1 MVSNKSLSGLL
12 FFIRQG
18 YIISNMNNP
27 KRVAVF
33 IDNSNV
39 FHYIYDI
46 KKTDKSWVCLYNP
59 LILAEK
65 LAGNRNLVYVGF
77 YCVRPPSYLLNGT
90 QEEQWRYNLTQKYYG
105 EIEKLPNVSIKFGD
119 LKGTRGQLQEKNLDT
134 QLATDMVTMA
144 ALGKYDVAILVSNDG
159 DYKSAIENTKLF
171 NKKIEN
177 LFFKGSLS
185 MAIDGKCD
193 IKRRARR
200 SFFVKLD
207 KLDSI

>member
-1 MVSNKSLSGLL
+1 MSNL
-12 FFIRQG
+12 
-18 YIISNMNNP
+18 

-39 FHYIYDI
+39 FHHIYEI
-46 KKTDKSWVCLYNP
+46 RKTDINWVSLFDP
-59 LILAEK
+59 FILAQK
-65 LAGNRNLVYVGF
+65 LAGERNLVYVGF
-77 YCVRPPSYLLNGT
+77 YCVRPPAYLLDGT
-90 QEEQWRYNLTQKYYG
+90 KKEQEKYNLTQKYYG
-105 EIEKLPNVSIKFGD
+105 EIEKLPSVSIKFGD

-134 QLATDMVTMA
+134 QLATDMVAMA
-144 ALGKYDVAILVSNDG
+144 ALDKYDVAILVSNDG

-185 MAIDGKCD
+185 MSIDGKCD

-200 SFFVKLD
+200 SFFVRLSYLD
-207 KLDSI
+207 NI

>member
-1 MVSNKSLSGLL
+1 MDKL
-12 FFIRQG
+12 
-18 YIISNMNNP
+18 

-39 FHYIYDI
+39 FHHIYDI
-46 KKTDKSWVCLYNP
+46 RKTDKNWVCLYDP
-59 LILAEK
+59 LK
-65 LAGNRNLVYVGF
+65 LAQKLVGNRNLVYVGF
-77 YCVRPPSYLLNGT
+77 YCVHPPSYLLSGT
-90 QEEQWRYNLTQKYYG
+90 LEDQKRYNLTQKYYG
-105 EIEKLPNVSIKFGD
+105 EIEKLDNVLIKYGD
-119 LKGTRGQLQEKNLDT
+119 LKGTKGQLQEKNLDT

-144 ALGKYDVAILVSNDG
+144 ALDKYDVAILVSNDG

-193 IKRRARR
+193 IKRRARC
-200 SFFVKLD
+200 SFFVKMDGLEND
-207 KLDSI
+207 

>member
-1 MVSNKSLSGLL
+1 MD
-12 FFIRQG
+12 
-18 YIISNMNNP
+18 NP

-39 FHYIYDI
+39 FHYIHNIRKFDR
-46 KKTDKSWVCLYNP
+46 SWVCLYNP
-59 LILAEK
+59 LILSQK
-65 LAGNRNLVYVGF
+65 LAGNRNLVYTGF
-77 YCVRPPSYLLNGT
+77 YCVRPPSYLLGGNT
-90 QEEQWRYNLTQKYYG
+90 EERRKYNITQKYYG

-119 LKGTRGQLQEKNLDT
+119 LKGTKGQLQEKNLDT

-144 ALGKYDVAILVSNDG
+144 ALNKYDIAILVSNDG

-207 KLDSI
+207 SLDAI

>member
-1 MVSNKSLSGLL
+1 MD
-12 FFIRQG
+12 
-18 YIISNMNNP
+18 NP
-27 KRVAVF
+27 KRIAIF

-39 FHYIYDI
+39 FHYIHEIRQSDP
-46 KKTDKSWVCLYNP
+46 SWVCLYNP

-65 LAGNRNLVYVGF
+65 LAGNRKLVYVGF
-77 YCVRPPSYLLNGT
+77 YCVRPPSYLLNGNLT
-90 QEEQWRYNLTQKYYG
+90 DKRRYNLTQQYYG
-105 EIEKLPNVSIKFGD
+105 IIEKLPNVQIKFGD

-144 ALGKYDVAILVSNDG
+144 ALDKYDVAVLVSNDG

-200 SFFVKLD
+200 SFFVKMDGLD
-207 KLDSI
+207 GI

>member
-1 MVSNKSLSGLL
+1 MD
-12 FFIRQG
+12 
-18 YIISNMNNP
+18 NP
-27 KRVAVF
+27 KRVAIF

-39 FHYIYDI
+39 FHHIHDI
-46 KKTDKSWVCLYNP
+46 RKTDKNWVCLYNP
-59 LILAEK
+59 LILSKK
-65 LAGNRNLVYVGF
+65 LTGNRNLVYIGF
-77 YCVRPPSYLLNGT
+77 DCVRPPSYLLSGDRK
-90 QEEQWRYNLTQKYYG
+90 EQKRYNLTQKYYG
-105 EIEKLPNVSIKFGD
+105 VIEKLPNVSIKFGD
-119 LKGTRGQLQEKNLDT
+119 LRGTKGQLQEKNLDT

-144 ALGKYDVAILVSNDG
+144 ALDKYDVAILVSNDG

-200 SFFVKLD
+200 SFFVKMDGLD
-207 KLDSI
+207 DA

>member
-1 MVSNKSLSGLL
+1 MS
-12 FFIRQG
+12 
-18 YIISNMNNP
+18 NP
-27 KRVAVF
+27 KRIAIF

-39 FHYIYDI
+39 FHRIHDI
-46 KKTDKSWVCLYNP
+46 KKTDTSWTCLYNP

-77 YCVRPPSYLLNGT
+77 YCVRPPSYLLNGNPSDKKK
-90 QEEQWRYNLTQKYYG
+90 YNLTQQYYG
-105 EIEKLPNVSIKFGD
+105 IIEKLSSVHIKFGD

-144 ALGKYDVAILVSNDG
+144 ALDKYDVAILVSNDG

-177 LFFKGSLS
+177 LFFKGGLS

-207 KLDSI
+207 GLNDI

>member
-1 MVSNKSLSGLL
+1 ME
-12 FFIRQG
+12 
-18 YIISNMNNP
+18 NP

-33 IDNSNV
+33 IDNSNI

-46 KKTDKSWVCLYNP
+46 RKADKNWIALYNP
-59 LILAEK
+59 LVLAQK
-65 LAGNRNLVYVGF
+65 LAGNRKLVYVGF
-77 YCVRPPSYLLNGT
+77 YCVRPPSYLLSGT
-90 QEEQWRYNLTQKYYG
+90 QEEQKKHNTTQKYYG

-119 LKGTRGQLQEKNLDT
+119 LKGTKGQLQEKNLDT
-134 QLATDMVTMA
+134 QLATDMVAMA
-144 ALGKYDVAILVSNDG
+144 ALDKYDIAILASNDG
-159 DYKSAIENTKLF
+159 DYKSAIENTKMF

-207 KLDSI
+207 GLDGIKSNSE

>member
-1 MVSNKSLSGLL
+1 MS
-12 FFIRQG
+12 
-18 YIISNMNNP
+18 NP

-39 FHYIYDI
+39 FHHIYNI
-46 KKTDKSWVCLYNP
+46 RKTDRNWVSLYNP
-59 LILAEK
+59 LILAQK
-65 LAGNRNLVYVGF
+65 LAGDRNLVYVGF

-90 QEEQWRYNLTQKYYG
+90 PEEQKKYNLTQKYYG

-119 LKGTRGQLQEKNLDT
+119 LKGTKGQLQEKNLDT
-134 QLATDMVTMA
+134 QLGTDMVAMA
-144 ALGKYDVAILVSNDG
+144 ALDKYDVAILVSNDG

-200 SFFVKLD
+200 SFFVKSAGLYD
-207 KLDSI
+207 I

>member
-1 MVSNKSLSGLL
+1 MVSNRSPQGLL
-12 FFIRQG
+12 FFYSKVILFN
-18 YIISNMNNP
+18 SMNNP

-39 FHYIYDI
+39 FHHIYDI
-46 KKTDKSWVCLYNP
+46 RKADKRWVSLYNP

-65 LAGNRNLVYVGF
+65 LTGNRNLVYIGF
-77 YCVRPPSYLLNGT
+77 YCVRPPAYLLSGDI
-90 QEEQWRYNLTQKYYG
+90 EEQKRYNTTQKYYG
-105 EIEKLPNVSIKFGD
+105 EIEKLPNVFIKFGD
-119 LKGTRGQLQEKNLDT
+119 LKGTKGNLQEKNLDT
-134 QLATDMVTMA
+134 QLATDMVAMA
-144 ALGKYDVAILVSNDG
+144 ALDKYDVAIIVSNDG

-185 MAIDGKCD
+185 MAIDGRCD
-193 IKRRARR
+193 IKRRARC

-207 KLDSI
+207 GMDTV

>member
-1 MVSNKSLSGLL
+1 M
-12 FFIRQG
+12 
-18 YIISNMNNP
+18 NP

-39 FHYIYDI
+39 FHNIYDI
-46 KKTDKSWVCLYNP
+46 RKTDKSWVALYDP
-59 LILAEK
+59 LILAKK

-77 YCVRPPSYLLNGT
+77 YCVRPPSYLLNENKES
-90 QEEQWRYNLTQKYYG
+90 QRKYNLTQKYYG
-105 EIEKLPNVSIKFGD
+105 EIEKLSSISIKFGD
-119 LKGTRGQLQEKNLDT
+119 LKGTKGQLQEKNLDT
-134 QLATDMVTMA
+134 QLSTDMVAMA
-144 ALGKYDVAILVSNDG
+144 AFNEYDVAILVSNDG
-159 DYKSAIENTKLF
+159 DYKSAVENTKKF

-185 MAIDGKCD
+185 MAIDGICD

-207 KLDSI
+207 GLEES

>member
-1 MVSNKSLSGLL
+1 MT
-12 FFIRQG
+12 
-18 YIISNMNNP
+18 NP
-27 KRVAVF
+27 KRIAVF

-39 FHYIYDI
+39 FHYIHDI
-46 KKTDKSWVCLYNP
+46 RKSDKSWVCLYDP
-59 LILAEK
+59 SILAEK

-77 YCVRPPSYLLNGT
+77 YCVRPPSYLLGGT
-90 QEEQWRYNLTQKYYG
+90 KEDKKRYNITQKYYG
-105 EIEKLPNVSIKFGD
+105 KIEKLNRVVIKFGD
-119 LKGTRGQLQEKNLDT
+119 LKGTKGQLQEKNLDT

-144 ALGKYDVAILVSNDG
+144 ALDKYDVAILVSNDG

-171 NKKIEN
+171 KKKIEN

-200 SFFVKLD
+200 SFFVRMEDDTL
-207 KLDSI
+207 